1 MLSVKDKRIIE
12 FYKTH
17 SYIDFEQANLLL
29 VEMLERLLQKNDDN
43 RDDILLKSLN
53 KLETGFSSLYNNLS
67 EVKDNVKQSSLSIV
81 NLQTAVSTLP
91 TNMTDN
97 LSNKFLLY
105 FITLF

>member
-43 RDDILLKSLN
+43 RDDIFSVNFVSSAVSSRNLAVQCF
-53 KLETGFSSLYNNLS
+53 EDFSSSPFSTICRFCIKIPSFEILFNAR
-67 EVKDNVKQSSLSIV
+67 SI
-81 NLQTAVSTLP
+81 L
-91 TNMTDN
+91 
-97 LSNKFLLY
+97 
-105 FITLF
+105 